1 MIDLNIDYLL
11 SNGIVLVG
19 GCGVCG
25 GCGGCGGYSVV

>member
-11 SNGIVLVG
+11 SNGIVLEGV
-19 GCGVCG
+19 CGVCG